1 MRRMFPLSFAALC
14 SFCGAVSHAQQPA
27 CPDASSHIVVER
39 GSYSSQPGV
48 SFALHHFSA
57 TLVPMGKTLPACLA
71 KMTDVAHADIFVSN
85 ESLTKVF
92 AKKMGATASSIQN
105 LKIENGLGKV
115 SLSGEMVKIIPLKF
129 TIEGPVTT
137 DGTLLLLN
145 AKKINADGIP
155 LKLLLTLVGQ
165 HLGSMVGFKGVSGV
179 EVNENVISFSPEKI
193 AHLKG
198 YIASVDT
205 TPQGIKLHYGPKPHG
220 LAPHPTVVAKVG

>member
-1 MRRMFPLSFAALC
+1 MRRILSLSLVALSSAA
-14 SFCGAVSHAQQPA
+14 SYAQKPA
-27 CPDASSHIVVER
+27 CPDASSHIVVES
-39 GSYSSQPGV
+39 GSFSSQPGV

-57 TLVPMGKTLPACLA
+57 SLIPMGKTAPLCLE
-71 KMTDVAHADIFVSN
+71 KMTNVAHAEIFVSN

-92 AKKMGATASSIQN
+92 AKKMGATESSIRN

-145 AKKINADGIP
+145 ASKISADGIP

-205 TPQGIKLHYGPKPHG
+205 TPQGLTLHYGPRPHG